1 MNWEKLMSRKRLGRA
16 ENYATDASRTDF
28 QKDYDR
34 VCFSSAFRRLQD
46 KTQVFP
52 LSGNDYVRTRLTHS
66 LECSCVGRSLG
77 AIVGEYIVNNK
88 YVDESV
94 YCAQDFGAVVA
105 AACLAHDIGN
115 PPFGHTG
122 EDAMRHWV
130 AKSLAGKF
138 LSNSLGL
145 HAQRADFVNFEG
157 NAQGFRLLARLQAPS
172 NIGGMQLT
180 CATLGT
186 FTKYPYG
193 SYDELTGNNSKFGF
207 FDSDKELF
215 KIVAEEVGLKK
226 LADFKWSRHP
236 LALLVEAADDIC
248 YHVVDIEDGYK
259 LGCLSYED
267 TVDLLKPISCKDIN
281 NNINKKEH
289 IEYLRATAVGS
300 MIRDVA
306 RCFIEKH
313 DDIMSGNIV
322 KDIVSKTCFAD
333 DFLKLKKVAKKHV
346 YIHKDIIE
354 VEAAGFNVLG
364 SLLGIFVEAVEEA
377 FDCKKRGTPLHS
389 WERTI
394 LKMIPDS
401 FIGEDSIPVDDR
413 YERTQRIFDFVSGMT
428 DSYAVSMYK
437 KIQGISL
444 LA

>member
-1 MNWEKLMSRKRLGRA
+1 MDWNKLMSRKRLGKI
-16 ENYATDASRTDF
+16 ENYVSDRSRTEF

-34 VCFSSAFRRLQD
+34 ICFSSAFRRLQD

-77 AIVGEYIVNNK
+77 SIVGEYIINLK
-88 YVDESV
+88 YVNESAC
-94 YCAQDFGAVVA
+94 CAQDFGAVVA

-130 AKSLAGKF
+130 AKSPAGRF
-138 LSNSLGL
+138 IINSLEI

-186 FTKYPYG
+186 FAKYPYG
-193 SYDELTGNNSKFGF
+193 SYDNLTGHNSKFSF

-215 KIVAEEVGLKK
+215 KIVAEEVGLHKI
-226 LADFKWSRHP
+226 ADYKWSRHP

-248 YHVVDIEDGYK
+248 YHIVDIEDGYK
-259 LGCLSYED
+259 LGCLSYEE
-267 TVDLLKPISCKDIN
+267 TIELLKPISCREIDAK
-281 NNINKKEH
+281 INKKEH
-289 IEYLRATAVGS
+289 IEYLRATAIGNMVK
-300 MIRDVA
+300 DVA
-306 RCFIEKH
+306 RCFIESH
-313 DDIMSGNIV
+313 DDIMSGKIVNNIV
-322 KDIVSKTCFAD
+322 AKTCFAEQ
-333 DFLKLKKVAKKHV
+333 FSKLKKVAKSQV
-346 YIHKDIIE
+346 YVHRDIID

-364 SLLGIFVEAVEEA
+364 SLLGIFIEAVEEA
-377 FDCKKRGTPLHS
+377 FCCKNIGKPLRS

-401 FIGEDSIPVDDR
+401 FIGDDGMPVDDR
-413 YERTQRIFDFVSGMT
+413 YERTQKIFDFISGMT

-437 KIQGISL
+437 KLQGISL
-444 LA
+444 